1 MKNRTTAA
9 ILAIILGAYGAQKFY
24 IGEMKKGWLYLIV
37 TIVTC
42 GLAGVIFWVLSL
54 IEGIKWLQMTDEE
67 FEASLEN

>member
-1 MKNRTTAA
+1 MRNRTTAA

-24 IGEMKKGWLYLIV
+24 IGEMNKGWLYLIV

>member
-1 MKNRTTAA
+1 MRNRTTAA

-24 IGEMKKGWLYLIV
+24 IGEMNKGWLYLIV

-42 GLAGVIFWVLSL
+42 HIAGVIFWVLSL

-67 FEASLEN
+67 FEASFEN